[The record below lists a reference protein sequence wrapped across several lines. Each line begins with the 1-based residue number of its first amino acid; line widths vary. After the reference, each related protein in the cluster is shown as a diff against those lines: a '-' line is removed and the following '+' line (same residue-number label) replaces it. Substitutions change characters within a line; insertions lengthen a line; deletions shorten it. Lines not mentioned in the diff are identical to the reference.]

1 MNQGKY
7 NTALKKLMGT
17 TYTLSIVSAVSVFTT
32 SASASETS
40 TYKYDALGRLVQTT
54 TTGGP
59 SSGTNTA
66 VVYDKAGNRSNYNV
80 TGSPNTIPVT
90 GARVIVVPLNGFTV
104 IPIN

>member
-1 MNQGKY
+1 MNLRKY

-17 TYTLSIVSAVSVFTT
+17 AYAVAIVSAAFVFTT
-32 SASASETS
+32 AADASETS
-40 TYKYDALGRLVQTT
+40 TYKYDALGRLVEAT

-66 VVYDKAGNRSNYNV
+66 VVYDKAGNRSDYNV

-104 IPIN
+104 IPIK

>member
-17 TYTLSIVSAVSVFTT
+17 AYALSIVSAASIFTP
-32 SASASETS
+32 SAGASETS

-59 SSGTNTA
+59 SSGTKIA

-90 GARVIVVPLNGFTV
+90 RSRVIVVPLNGYTV